1 MQSAH
6 LIKLDLRIRFDYGG
20 ECVRDHDH
28 AQQVTHKK
36 IGCRTFPSSLLYSLV
51 CFVVFSIFCSLVIVE
66 LRKIKLL
73 QPILQKDKVN
83 TNTWKCDSP
92 ASRQKIM
99 NKLLL

>member
-36 IGCRTFPSSLLYSLV
+36 IGCRTFPSSLL
-51 CFVVFSIFCSLVIVE
+51 VE